1 MSTTPDMTNTDT
13 STSTNT
19 TEKCVIHN
27 SCNNPDL
34 TCGFMSVIIGSLP
47 VDKNGNP
54 DPNCNSQCGILSK
67 KCISS
72 DKLKEKMA
80 KMKKTPPSS
89 TTNGEPTTTTS
100 SMYEMKPGYN
110 SNEFKPE
117 PPQQYPPPQYPPPQ
131 QSSMNPPM
139 GGKKSLKKMKK
150 GGKSN
155 KKNNKTKK
163 SGKKSKSIKKHKK
176 NKK

>member
-1 MSTTPDMTNTDT
+1 MSTTPDTNT
-13 STSTNT
+13 SINTSTND
-19 TEKCVIHN
+19 KCVIHE

-34 TCGFMSVIIGSLP
+34 TCGFMSGIRGSLP

-54 DPNCNSQCGILSK
+54 DPNCNAQCGILSK

-80 KMKKTPPSS
+80 KMKKMPPSS
-89 TTNGEPTTTTS
+89 STNGEPTTEPTTTTS
-100 SMYEMKPGYN
+100 SMNEMKPEYN
-110 SNEFKPE
+110 SNEFNPN
-117 PPQQYPPPQYPPPQ
+117 PNMPQ
-131 QSSMNPPM
+131 QSQSNMYPPKPM

-155 KKNNKTKK
+155 KKKNKTKK
-163 SGKKSKSIKKHKK
+163 SGKKSKSLKKHKK
-176 NKK
+176 I